1 MKPNNLLPIYELQ
14 RACKLIK
21 KVFFKHIIGFC
32 FKKFPPGQIDKKYLS
47 SGQDTVNA
55 HQHIS
60 EKYTFFKKRLLNE
73 MRILLITTLKQGI
86 LDKNYLSWKHFKTT
100 FFSRIPYEYRYVSLY
115 FYVLHC
121 DNEYLLF
128 MWKKLWLSFIVSML
142 SDCHDQT
149 ITYEWCT
156 MRSSTNSIIG

>member
-73 MRILLITTLKQGI
+73 MQIL
-86 LDKNYLSWKHFKTT
+86 
-100 FFSRIPYEYRYVSLY
+100 
-115 FYVLHC
+115 
-121 DNEYLLF
+121 
-128 MWKKLWLSFIVSML
+128 
-142 SDCHDQT
+142 
-149 ITYEWCT
+149 
-156 MRSSTNSIIG
+156 